1 MKGWIQRWISSRG
14 GLTHWLEISFAAVAK
29 GVGVDGVELR
39 KGASVHHGTECS
51 ASFKAPAP
59 AVGWLSWG
67 KFVPQSA
74 PGNTTT
80 PLISSSN
87 LVVET
92 FRGGDGNCPL
102 FFTMHGLGSYDTLLW
117 NYMSKNT
124 PMWLNGR
131 ILSLAGPKCFSFKFK
146 IVVFFT
152 HSSILSGCPQVSPSI
167 PPWPAWMKL
176 FLIGMLI
183 STVLNVPD
191 NEVTIFRG
199 NLPTFRVLLFWPFHQ
214 AWSALKSQKKKLNH
228 DFEDWIIFW
237 GV

>member
-1 MKGWIQRWISSRG
+1 M
-14 GLTHWLEISFAAVAK
+14 
-29 GVGVDGVELR
+29 
-39 KGASVHHGTECS
+39 
-51 ASFKAPAP
+51 
-59 AVGWLSWG
+59 
-67 KFVPQSA
+67 PQSA

-146 IVVFFT
+146 IVVFFYSLVDSLRLPPGVAVYST
-152 HSSILSGCPQVSPSI
+152 MASMDETISDRYADIDRTQRTRQRGHYLPWEFTNFSSSPVLAL
-167 PPWPAWMKL
+167 PPS
-176 FLIGMLI
+176 LIGTEKSKEEI
-183 STVLNVPD
+183 
-191 NEVTIFRG
+191 
-199 NLPTFRVLLFWPFHQ
+199 
-214 AWSALKSQKKKLNH
+214 KSQ
-228 DFEDWIIFW
+228 F
-237 GV
+237 